1 MPFALP
7 AACALLFLVPVSFL
21 KEKELPVLSLCRSPI
36 CPALQSASL
45 LCPFSEGRL
54 GCEKECVTSLCT
66 RGREPWFEHVLLL
79 CAVAVWRQTHCLVFF
94 FPHPWVAGEAT
105 LENVFLFGEEVKA

>member
-36 CPALQSASL
+36 CPASQSASL

-54 GCEKECVTSLCT
+54 GCEKECVTSLST

-79 CAVAVWRQTHCLVFF
+79 CAVASGVRLTVWSFF
-94 FPHPWVAGEAT
+94 SPIHGWQ
-105 LENVFLFGEEVKA
+105 VKPL